1 MRYNSLKLRKVI
13 FVTQYPVNTAQIK
26 DDLYLAV
33 NGAWLKT
40 AKIPADKPATGGFF
54 DLADNIE
61 KTLMADFEDFLNGKT
76 HTDDPYLREFLKY
89 YRLAS
94 DFDQREKLGFKPA
107 KPFLKRI
114 EDLKNL
120 ADWEEKLPSL
130 TLAGYPSPFPLSVEA
145 DMKNTKAYALYADV
159 ASLILP
165 DKTYYAKDNP
175 QAPAL
180 LAIFQKMMTKL
191 FQLAGYDDDFASQTI
206 AQALE
211 FDRSLA
217 PHQKDS
223 TERADYT
230 KQYNP
235 YSLADFASFSSHLDL
250 AAYAK
255 TLVKTDDLDKVIV
268 TEPNYYQALDEILNE
283 DTFPQFKSW
292 LLVRSLRAVAH
303 YLTNEARIVAGQY
316 QRALSGS
323 KEAMKAQKA
332 AYYLAADQ
340 FDQVVGLYY
349 AHKYFGPEAKAD
361 VHRMVEQM
369 ISVYQKRLKANTWL
383 SQATKDKAILKLST
397 LGINVGYPDELHYL
411 YKKFVVD
418 ENQDLLTNDLNF
430 TKITLSDHYGRLK
443 KEVDRTRWA
452 MPAHM
457 VNAYYNPSFNVIV
470 FPAAILQAPFYS
482 LKQKAS
488 ENFGGIGAVIAHEI
502 SHAFD
507 NNGAKFDEFGNL
519 KNWWTDSDLKAF
531 EDLAQA
537 MISQFDGLET
547 EAGKVNGK
555 LVVSENIAD
564 AGGLSCA
571 LEAAKEDPQADISA
585 FFINWA
591 RIWGGKASLERQKLL
606 LAIDVHAPHVL
617 RANMQPK
624 NLSDF
629 YTTFNIQPGDKMW
642 LAPADRVNI
651 W

>member
-1 MRYNSLKLRKVI
+1 MRYNDDKLRKVI
-13 FVTQYPVNTAQIK
+13 FVKQYPVDTNKIK

-33 NGAWLKT
+33 NGAWLKE

-61 KTLMADFEDFLNGKT
+61 KTLMSDFEEFLNGKA

-94 DFDQREKLGFKPA
+94 DFDKREKLGFTPA
-107 KPFLKRI
+107 KPFLKQI
-114 EDLKNL
+114 EELKDLK
-120 ADWEEKLPSL
+120 DWETKLPAL
-130 TLAGYPSPFPLSVEA
+130 TLAGYPSPFPISVEP

-165 DKTYYAKDNP
+165 DKTYYEEGNQ

-180 LAIFQKMMTKL
+180 LEIYRQMMTKL
-191 FQLAGYDDDFASQTI
+191 FALAGYEAEFAQKTI
-206 AQALE
+206 TEALA

-235 YSLADFASFSSHLDL
+235 YTFADFTAFSSHIDL
-250 AAYAK
+250 K
-255 TLVKTDDLDKVIV
+255 TYIKALVKTDDIDKVIV
-268 TEPNYYQALDEILNE
+268 TEPKYYQALDEILTE
-283 DTFPQFKSW
+283 QTFANFKSW
-292 LLVRSLRAVAH
+292 LLVKSLRAISH
-303 YLTNEARIVAGQY
+303 YLTDEARIVSGQY
-316 QRALSGS
+316 ARALSGS
-323 KEAMKAQKA
+323 KEAMKPQKA
-332 AYYLAADQ
+332 AYYLASEQ

-349 AHKYFGPEAKAD
+349 AHKYFGPKAKAD
-361 VHRMVEQM
+361 VHQMVTKM
-369 ISVYQKRLKANTWL
+369 IAVYQKRLKANTWL
-383 SQATKDKAILKLST
+383 SQATKEKAILKLST

-411 YKKFVVD
+411 YKKFIVD
-418 ENQDLLTNDLNF
+418 EDKDLVANDLNF
-430 TKITLSDHYGRLK
+430 TKITLSDHYSRLK

-457 VNAYYNPSFNVIV
+457 VNAYYNPSFNIIV

-482 LKQKAS
+482 LNQKAS

-519 KNWWTDSDLKAF
+519 KNWWTKDDLNAF
-531 EDLAQA
+531 EKLAQA
-537 MISQFDGLET
+537 MIAQFDGLQT

-571 LEAAKEDPQADISA
+571 LEAAKEDPQADIAA

-591 RIWGGKASLERQKLL
+591 RIWGTKASLERQKLL
-606 LAIDVHAPHVL
+606 LAIDVHSPHIL
-617 RANMQPK
+617 RANVQPK
-624 NLSDF
+624 NLADF
-629 YTTFNIQPGDKMW
+629 YTTFNVQPGDGMW
-642 LAPADRVNI
+642 LDEDKRVNI